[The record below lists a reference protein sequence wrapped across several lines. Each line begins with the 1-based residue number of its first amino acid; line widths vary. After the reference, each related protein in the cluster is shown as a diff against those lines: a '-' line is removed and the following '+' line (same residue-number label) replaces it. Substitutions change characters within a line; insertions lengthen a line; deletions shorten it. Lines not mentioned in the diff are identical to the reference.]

1 MLNQYRT
8 AAHISHGGIR
18 SFWNADFSH
27 PIRRERGGAVCLL
40 LMPQSNTTDGLG
52 VHSQCNDTGFVRCI
66 QVDFLASLP
75 AGLKRLLDFEGLMG
89 TSTPEMGCEV

>member
-1 MLNQYRT
+1 
-8 AAHISHGGIR
+8 
-18 SFWNADFSH
+18 
-27 PIRRERGGAVCLL
+27 
-40 LMPQSNTTDGLG
+40 MPQSNTTDGLG

-75 AGLKRLLDFEGLMG
+75 AGLKRFLDFEGLMG